1 MKSDFG
7 NFTGRRVFSIFL
19 SMALLI
25 SMFVIY
31 PVSAAN
37 TAAAIWDGSA
47 DTEYEGTGTK
57 EDPYRIT
64 TAEELYGFSSNTDFT
79 LENSKDKY
87 GTL

>member
-7 NFTGRRVFSIFL
+7 KFTGRRGFSIFL

-47 DTEYEGTGTK
+47 DT
-57 EDPYRIT
+57 
-64 TAEELYGFSSNTDFT
+64 
-79 LENSKDKY
+79 
-87 GTL
+87 